1 MTGSGAS
8 SEATKIGRNQ
18 IKKCYK
24 DVERII
30 KNSDFIPKVMDRPE
44 SGG

>member
-8 SEATKIGRNQ
+8 SEATKIGGNQ
-18 IKKCYK
+18 IKKGYK

-30 KNSDFIPKVMDRPE
+30 KNSRLYSTGD
-44 SGG
+44 GQA